1 MTKALAGGD
10 VAQRINEAF
19 PDAATRHD
27 LTNVWIS
34 PDSLLSVAQ
43 FLYETPDLDFSFLTA
58 LTAVDYVEEFELVY
72 QLLSMKKN
80 HSAILRTR
88 CYGREEP
95 SVASVTSIWQGA
107 DLQERHYAL
116 AALLE
121 VPQRG
126 ADLLRFAVAAADR
139 PDLQEDCGDAAV
151 GGGAAQCLV
160 DLADRHRADERPSLG
175 DLAYRSL

>member
-107 DLQERHYAL
+107 DLQEREIWDLMGIRFEGHPNL
-116 AALLE
+116 KRILLWE
-121 VPQRG
+121 GFPG
-126 ADLLRFAVAAADR
+126 HPLRKDF
-139 PDLQEDCGDAAV
+139 
-151 GGGAAQCLV
+151 
-160 DLADRHRADERPSLG
+160 LG
-175 DLAYRSL
+175 